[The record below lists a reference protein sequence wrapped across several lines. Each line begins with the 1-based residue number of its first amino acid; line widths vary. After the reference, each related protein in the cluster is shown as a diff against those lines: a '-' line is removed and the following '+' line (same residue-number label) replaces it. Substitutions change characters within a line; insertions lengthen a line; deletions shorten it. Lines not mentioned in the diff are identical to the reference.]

1 MATMNKGD
9 GFLTFK
15 DKKGL
20 FHSVNLSQVSNVRFA
35 QMPIIYENLSIA
47 FMDKENNV
55 SMLVVFGESCGDDII
70 EIGFNEAY
78 SIQKMF
84 GVNILNGYDQ

>member
-1 MATMNKGD
+1 MATMNKNE

-15 DKKGL
+15 DKNGM
-20 FHSVNLSQVSNVRFA
+20 FHSVNMSDVSDVKFN
-35 QMPIIYENLSIA
+35 QTNSIYENLTIA
-47 FMDKENNV
+47 FFDKKGDV
-55 SMLVVFGESCGDDII
+55 SKMIVFGELCGDDII

-84 GVNILNGYDQ
+84 GVNILKGYD